1 MERGVAKIKIHK
13 YYDESTTNNDIALIK
28 LDKKVRL
35 SPNIRTVC
43 LPERRDFTGFTAVA
57 AGWGHTRSAIGEYRH
72 QNKSCP
78 EIILRTK

>member
-28 LDKKVRL
+28 LDKKVRF

-43 LPERRDFTGFTAVA
+43 LPELRDYTGSTAVA
-57 AGWGHTRSAIGEYRH
+57 AGWGHTRYSRH
-72 QNKSCP
+72 P
-78 EIILRTK
+78 ILPIFD